1 MEIQESIMISGGG
14 GGARES
20 YNDPF
25 PIQDSVMI
33 SLTGGGAI
41 SSKPLTGN
49 KKGSTLG
56 ANTRS
61 YFYSANNNNYSI
73 KYEQEQPRNNT
84 QIRR

>member
-33 SLTGGGAI
+33 SLTGGGGAI
-41 SSKPLTGN
+41 STKPLTIFTQEIIIITALNMNRSTPVITLRSGGN
-49 KKGSTLG
+49 LFDSL
-56 ANTRS
+56 
-61 YFYSANNNNYSI
+61 NNECSL
-73 KYEQEQPRNNT
+73 
-84 QIRR
+84 